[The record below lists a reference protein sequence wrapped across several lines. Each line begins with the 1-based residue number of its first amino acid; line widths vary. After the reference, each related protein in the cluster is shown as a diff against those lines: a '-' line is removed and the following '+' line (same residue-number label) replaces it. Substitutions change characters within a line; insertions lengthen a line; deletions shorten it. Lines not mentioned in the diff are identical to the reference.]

1 LLKISNARFHF
12 TFPERQNKTKMED
25 MKKRKMDEGSNNG
38 SGETSTTQDYLRS
51 LLDPLNKSQLVDLLS
66 RLYVPL
72 FLSLLPFLLMVY
84 WVFFSGFFSFFW
96 IILCFSS
103 VAGYLTHIWVCF
115 VKNE

>member
-1 LLKISNARFHF
+1 
-12 TFPERQNKTKMED
+12 MED

-66 RLYVPL
+66 RLYVPP

-84 WVFFSGFFSFFW
+84 WVFFSGFFSFFLDS
-96 IILCFSS
+96 IVFLLGCRIFNIYMGLFC
-103 VAGYLTHIWVCF
+103 
-115 VKNE
+115 EE